1 VEFTDSEHLK
11 LLRYCATRWLSL
23 LTCIK
28 RVLNQWNALQAY
40 FESHEEVEKPGK
52 VKMLAGHLA
61 SKKTKFFF
69 LFLSQALKPLA
80 DFNVAF
86 QVSLIRIDYSVNHQL
101 F

>member
-1 VEFTDSEHLK
+1 M
-11 LLRYCATRWLSL
+11 
-23 LTCIK
+23 
-28 RVLNQWNALQAY
+28 
-40 FESHEEVEKPGK
+40 EKPGK

-69 LFLSQALKPLA
+69 LFLFQALKPLA